1 MHYSTN
7 LVPLVRWLPRRTL
20 SWKALSFELRADR
33 STWEKLLGF
42 FPKESGQRHRRPTFS
57 LEVESN
63 EDTIAEVRVAQSE
76 EVEAKAARNFHR

>member
-1 MHYSTN
+1 MKNGSEVQLGALRGFVLPPHFSSEAEN
-7 LVPLVRWLPRRTL
+7 LSRR
-20 SWKALSFELRADR
+20 
-33 STWEKLLGF
+33 
-42 FPKESGQRHRRPTFS
+42 RRPTFS